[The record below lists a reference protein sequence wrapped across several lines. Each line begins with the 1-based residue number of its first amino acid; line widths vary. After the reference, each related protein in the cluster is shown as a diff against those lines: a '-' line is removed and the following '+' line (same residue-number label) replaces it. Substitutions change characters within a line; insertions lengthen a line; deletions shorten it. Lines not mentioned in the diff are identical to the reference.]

1 MSYELEKGGGSDDDL
16 LIQKYTSYVTASILS
31 AVAFLESTI
40 NEFYYVA
47 NDRVLE
53 IKKMPEE
60 YRDKLSALWNVEG
73 FRRGANI
80 LEKYQ
85 SALKVLSLTQFHEG
99 KEPFQS
105 VKLLI
110 NLRNALVHYVPET
123 VSIRPQP
130 SINQI
135 SDLEKKLRNRFRPN
149 PFVPKFP
156 VYPSSQPSRK
166 ADYPFFP
173 ERCLGYGCAKWAS
186 ISCLSFVKDFFGRI
200 NVDWHYQQILSKL
213 PKLE

>member
-1 MSYELEKGGGSDDDL
+1 MSWKKKGDQNAPLLMEKHA
-16 LIQKYTSYVTASILS
+16 SYVTASILS

-47 NDRVLE
+47 NDKVLE
-53 IKKMPEE
+53 TKRMPEE
-60 YRDKLSALWNVEG
+60 YRDKLSALWTVER
-73 FRRGANI
+73 FRKGAKI

-85 SALKVLSLTQFHEG
+85 SALKLLNLKQFDEG
-99 KEPFQS
+99 KDPFQS
-105 VKLLI
+105 VNLLI
-110 NLRNALVHYVPET
+110 DLRNALVHYRPET
-123 VSIRPQP
+123 TVIRPNP
-130 SINQI
+130 SNYQI
-135 SDLEKKLRNRFRPN
+135 SYLERKLRNKFKPN

-156 VYPSSQPSRK
+156 VYPSSQPSRT

-186 ISCLSFVKDFFGRI
+186 ISCLSFVNDFFGRI
-200 NVDWHYQQILSKL
+200 NLDWHYQQILPKL